1 MEQDIVSIIS
11 ARPWG
16 LLIPDDLHEIDM
28 IEYEEDEL
36 PVPRVN
42 SDNIIRF
49 QNKVN
54 ILGDKKYIKVKNSKM
69 TDNNSKSISKK
80 NPTSN
85 FSINI

>member
-1 MEQDIVSIIS
+1 MCIRD
-11 ARPWG
+11 R
-16 LLIPDDLHEIDM
+16 LIPDDLHEIDM